1 MSESQIAKSSRR
13 NLVRAMHAVRATG
26 TVLSRESGRR
36 FLRGQQIRG
45 LRGQFSGIEP
55 RRQFSCLQFSRELQT
70 WVRTAG
76 TVLIT
81 PRATLCA
88 FLRSFISLLASAA
101 LLLAASPVPA
111 LAAVEDS
118 ATYTKTEVVYASLAA
133 EGTAE
138 TSYTVNRFDV
148 TDAGTVVDF
157 GSYASV
163 KALNQ
168 DVELA
173 QTTDSVTFDVPE
185 GTFYYQGNAESPSLP
200 WAVSVAYTLDSQQVQ
215 VEDLAGASGELGISL
230 QTRQN
235 DQANSTFLESFVMQ
249 VSFTFDSTLATDI
262 EAEGAS
268 IAEAG
273 SDVTVSF
280 TVLPGEDADCSVS
293 ARVSDFEME
302 GIQIA
307 ALPYSSVID
316 MPETDELI
324 GQFDELSEAITELS
338 SGLDEISSGMQS
350 TSGGIDELASGDGE
364 FADALEQ
371 MSSSFSQ
378 LTSASSQIDSGL
390 AEMNGQLSKLDTS
403 NFDDLAE
410 LGEGLAQM
418 ADALETLADAAGQVG
433 TLGTALSGAWASVG
447 EALSAAE
454 AAAPDDEEVTE
465 LAAYLSRN
473 AASLDA
479 DQIATVEALIA
490 EHEALAAVSAVYD
503 AYSPSVTQA
512 TEVLTQLDIASS
524 LTTVA
529 AQLDTAAD
537 GLSSATS
544 GLSELG
550 ELVDGVDSLAAQY
563 AKFDSAL
570 SKFGKG
576 FEALDSSYDDIV
588 TGSSQLDSAVSQLAD
603 AVAEVADGMTTLDE
617 GTSGLPEET
626 ESQIDDMLGDYEY
639 PDYDGSSFASD
650 ENGSIGNVQFI
661 LTTAAIERP
670 AEESAEA
677 EEQEL
682 TFWQRVLALFD

>member
-1 MSESQIAKSSRR
+1 M
-13 NLVRAMHAVRATG
+13 
-26 TVLSRESGRR
+26 
-36 FLRGQQIRG
+36 
-45 LRGQFSGIEP
+45 
-55 RRQFSCLQFSRELQT
+55 
-70 WVRTAG
+70 
-76 TVLIT
+76 
-81 PRATLCA
+81 
-88 FLRSFISLLASAA
+88 
-101 LLLAASPVPA
+101 
-111 LAAVEDS
+111 
-118 ATYTKTEVVYASLAA
+118 VYASLSAEGAA
-133 EGTAE
+133 EN
-138 TSYTVNRFDV
+138 SYIVNRFDV
-148 TDAGTVVDF
+148 TEAGAIVDF
-157 GSYASV
+157 GSYTSV

-168 DVELA
+168 NVKLA
-173 QTTDSVTFDVPE
+173 QTADSVTFDASE
-185 GTFYYQGNAESPSLP
+185 GTFYYQGNAENPALP
-200 WAVSVAYTLDSQQVQ
+200 WDVSVTYTLDGEQVQ
-215 VEDLAGASGELGISL
+215 AEELAGASGEVGISL
-230 QTRQN
+230 QTRQD

-324 GQFDELSEAITELS
+324 GQFDELSEAIAELS
-338 SGLDEISSGMQS
+338 DGLDEISSGMQS
-350 TSGGIDELASGDGE
+350 TSGGMDELASGDNE
-364 FADALEQ
+364 FADALGQ
-371 MSSSFSQ
+371 VSDSFSQ

-403 NFDDLAE
+403 DFDDLAE

-418 ADALETLADAAGQVG
+418 AEALETLADAAGQVG
-433 TLGTALSGAWASVG
+433 TLGTALSGAWTSVG

-454 AAAPDDEEVTE
+454 AAAPGDEEVAE
-465 LAAYLSRN
+465 LTAYLSQN
-473 AASLDA
+473 TGTIDA
-479 DQIATVEALIA
+479 DQAATVESLIA
-490 EHEALAAVSAVYD
+490 EHEALAAVSTVYD

-512 TEVLTQLDIASS
+512 TAILTQLDIASS

-529 AQLDTAAD
+529 VQLDMAAD

-544 GLSELG
+544 GLSELS

-563 AKFDSAL
+563 GKFDSAL

-576 FEALDSSYDDIV
+576 LEALDSSYDDIV
-588 TGSSQLDSAVSQLAD
+588 SGSSQLDSAVSQLAD
-603 AVAEVADGMTTLDE
+603 AVAEVAEGVATLDE
-617 GTSGLPEET
+617 GTSGLSEEA
-626 ESQIDDMLGDYEY
+626 ESQIDDMLGEYEY
-639 PDYDGSSFASD
+639 PAYDGSSFTAD
-650 ENGSIGNVQFI
+650 ENGSVGNVQFI
-661 LTTAAIERP
+661 LTTEAIECP
-670 AEESAEA
+670 AEEHDDG

>member
-1 MSESQIAKSSRR
+1 MRAVYT
-13 NLVRAMHAVRATG
+13 VRATGIVLLRELGGRFLRGPGPRGQFSRLGLRLGPRGQFSCIQFPRELQARARATG
-26 TVLSRESGRR
+26 TVLATRA
-36 FLRGQQIRG
+36 
-45 LRGQFSGIEP
+45 
-55 RRQFSCLQFSRELQT
+55 T
-70 WVRTAG
+70 G
-76 TVLIT
+76 TVLMT
-81 PRATLCA
+81 SQAAPRALS
-88 FLRSFISLLASAA
+88 RSFIALLVSAA
-101 LLLAASPVPA
+101 LLLAAGPAPA
-111 LAAVEDS
+111 LAAVEGD
-118 ATYTKTEVVYASLAA
+118 ATHTKTEVVYASLTA

-148 TDAGTVVDF
+148 TDAGTIVDF

-173 QTTDSVTFDVPE
+173 QTASSVTFDAAE
-185 GTFYYQGNAESPSLP
+185 GTFYYQGNAENPSLP
-200 WAVSVAYTLDSQQVQ
+200 WTVSVEYTLDGEQVQ
-215 VEDLAGASGELGISL
+215 AEQLAGASGELGISL
-230 QTRQN
+230 RTQQN
-235 DQANSTFLESFVMQ
+235 AEVNSTFLESFVMQ
-249 VSFTFDSTLATDI
+249 VSFTLDSTLATDI

-293 ARVSDFEME
+293 ARVSDFEMD
-302 GIQIA
+302 GIQIV

-338 SGLDEISSGMQS
+338 GGLDEISTGMQS
-350 TSGGIDELASGDGE
+350 TSGGLGELASGDGE
-364 FADALEQ
+364 FADALGT

-390 AEMNGQLSKLDTS
+390 SEMNEQLSKLDTS
-403 NFDDLAE
+403 DFDDLAE
-410 LGEGLAQM
+410 LGKGLVQM
-418 ADALETLADAAGQVG
+418 ADALETLAEAAGQVRTFG
-433 TLGTALSGAWASVG
+433 TVLSGAWTDVG
-447 EALSAAE
+447 GALSVAE
-454 AAAPDDEEVTE
+454 AAAPSDEEVTE
-465 LAAYLSRN
+465 LVAYLSQN
-473 AASLDA
+473 AGSLDA
-479 DQIATVEALIA
+479 DQVASVESLVA

-512 TEVLTQLDIASS
+512 TTVLTQLDIASS
-524 LTTVA
+524 LTAVA

-537 GLSSATS
+537 GLSSAAS
-544 GLSELG
+544 GLSQLT

-576 FEALDSSYDDIV
+576 LEALDSSYDDIV
-588 TGSSQLDSAVSQLAD
+588 SGSSQLDSAVSQLAD
-603 AVAEVADGMTTLDE
+603 AVAEVADGVATLDE
-617 GTSGLPEET
+617 STSGLSEEA
-626 ESQIDDMLGDYEY
+626 ESQIEDMLGDYEY
-639 PDYDGSSFASD
+639 PAYDGSSFASD

-670 AEESAEA
+670 TEDLADG

-682 TFWQRVLALFD
+682 TFWQRVLALFG